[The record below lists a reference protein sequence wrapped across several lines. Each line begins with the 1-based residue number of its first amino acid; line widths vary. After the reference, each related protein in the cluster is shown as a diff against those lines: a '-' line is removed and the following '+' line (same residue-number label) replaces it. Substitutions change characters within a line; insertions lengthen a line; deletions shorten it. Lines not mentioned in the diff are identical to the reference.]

1 MSDYKLS
8 KGDYISLGKAVAQFN
23 KTINELKTEEN
34 KSYLPEEFN
43 YKELKEQIV
52 GKAELDRYIKN
63 LRSFKKEN
71 AEVYLTEGEEKITI
85 WEKNVLNQERRI
97 ATRRIEKALQNVN
110 KYDKSTIDTLKYNLE
125 NMKQL
130 ETSTK
135 EDFKD
140 IVARIHKLGRKDYD
154 LKRAIQYRE
163 NYYKA
168 IQESGL
174 ENYKNYTK
182 FKNRIDRI
190 KNPIK
195 FFEFIKK
202 SDYFTDLFVKYE
214 PRKRYYI
221 KCK

>member
-8 KGDYISLGKAVAQFN
+8 KGDYISLGKAVVQFN

-34 KSYLPEEFN
+34 KSYLPDEIN

-85 WEKNVLNQERRI
+85 WEKNVLNQERKI
-97 ATRRIEKALQNVN
+97 ATRRIEKALQNAN

-140 IVARIHKLGRKDYD
+140 IVARIHKLGRKDYE

-163 NYYKA
+163 NYYQA
-168 IQESGL
+168 LQNSGVT
-174 ENYKNYTK
+174 NYKNYVK

-190 KNPIK
+190 KDPKK
-195 FFEFIKK
+195 FFEFIQK
-202 SDYFTDLFVKYE
+202 SDIMADLFVKYV
-214 PRKRYYI
+214 PRTR
-221 KCK
+221 CNSFCW